1 MKMEH
6 PIVAPK
12 AGIVR
17 NVGGVVG
24 DLVSDGNLLFV
35 VEDEESG
42 YIVCE
47 RLFFLVCKKIK
58 FPSNFTFHVFLWRMG
73 GGGVNFGLNNII
85 LK

>member
-35 VEDEESG
+35 VEDE
-42 YIVCE
+42 
-47 RLFFLVCKKIK
+47 
-58 FPSNFTFHVFLWRMG
+58 
-73 GGGVNFGLNNII
+73 
-85 LK
+85 